1 MGEDA
6 EFMHVLGAEPGGFAL
21 FQSCEAAAV
30 DVTGIHELRFGD
42 SQGITDCFDISSQV
56 IVFFFGCHNELIDD
70 YKT

>member
-42 SQGITDCFDISSQV
+42 FQMIADCFDISTQV
-56 IVFFFGCHNELIDD
+56 IVFFFGCHNELFDE
-70 YKT
+70 